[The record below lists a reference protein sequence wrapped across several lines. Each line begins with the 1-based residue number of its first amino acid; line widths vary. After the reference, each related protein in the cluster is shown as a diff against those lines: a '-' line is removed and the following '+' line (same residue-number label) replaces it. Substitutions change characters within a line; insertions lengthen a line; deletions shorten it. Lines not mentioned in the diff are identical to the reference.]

1 MRPPPSLL
9 HKAALVLE
17 CDVFGHLYRLQFR
30 TWKADDTFI
39 IIILTVLVIIVFRFS
54 LRKQKPNTLPF
65 RFQTKVQGGGG
76 GRCF

>member
-39 IIILTVLVIIVFRFS
+39 IIILMVLVIIVCFQIFFEKTETQHPS
-54 LRKQKPNTLPF
+54 L
-65 RFQTKVQGGGG
+65 
-76 GRCF
+76 